1 MIDDIDRKIL
11 TILQK
16 NARLSN
22 AQIARDLGL
31 APSGVLERIRKLEKR
46 GIVAG
51 YHARLEAARVGFG
64 MTAFLL
70 IRTDD
75 RPGDTKT
82 AHRLAEIPEVEEVH
96 YIAGDDSFLVK
107 LRYGDNEGLGR
118 LMREKIGAVMAVK
131 TVRTSI
137 VLETIKENCALPIG
151 GN

>member
-1 MIDDIDRKIL
+1 MNDVIDRKIL
-11 TILQK
+11 TILQE

-46 GIVAG
+46 GIVTG
-51 YHARLEAARVGFG
+51 YHACLDAAKVGFG

-82 AHRLAEIPEVEEVH
+82 AYRLAEIPEVGEVH
-96 YIAGDDSFLVK
+96 YIAGDDSFL
-107 LRYGDNEGLGR
+107 LIARYGGHEDLSR
-118 LMREKIGAVMAVK
+118 LLREKIGAVMAVK
-131 TVRTSI
+131 SVRTSI
-137 VLETIKENCALPIG
+137 VLETIKENGGLPIG
-151 GN
+151 E

>member
-11 TILQK
+11 AIIQQ

-22 AQIARDLGL
+22 AQIARDIGL

-46 GIVAG
+46 GIIIG
-51 YHARLEAARVGFG
+51 YRARLDAAKVGFG

-96 YIAGDDSFLVK
+96 YVAGEDCFLLK
-107 LRYGDNEGLGR
+107 IRYGANEDLGR
-118 LMREKIGAVMAVK
+118 LLKEKIGAVMAVK
-131 TVRTSI
+131 SVRTSI
-137 VLETIKENCALPIG
+137 VLETIKENGALPIG
-151 GN
+151 E